1 MYSYTAW
8 PKKNRKSNRQGQK
21 TRAQK
26 RPKKYK
32 VKKRKIMSM
41 KIKENRWKTSFFEPP
56 GKVDWKKVQRRK
68 RASKIHQVR
77 NGLMYKC
84 WNSICAATPPGKK
97 FDHLV
102 ASKTNKD
109 TTSNKHQK
117 KDRKEHKRIQKRQK
131 TQIFPKDFLRPS
143 PALSGPIPGFSPEF
157 PAAGS
162 EKIFPAPGR
171 RWPERAGENTKN
183 HFNLAPAVSQ
193 FHGCCRIAP
202 AYCFGTNTIFS

>member
-77 NGLMYKC
+77 NGLNVQVIEVNMRSYTARQKKGASNRQGKRAEQKTTKKIQSTKKRRKILPMKTTESRYKRGFP
-84 WNSICAATPPGKK
+84 N
-97 FDHLV
+97 
-102 ASKTNKD
+102 
-109 TTSNKHQK
+109 HQK
-117 KDRKEHKRIQKRQK
+117 NG
-131 TQIFPKDFLRPS
+131 LR
-143 PALSGPIPGFSPEF
+143 
-157 PAAGS
+157 
-162 EKIFPAPGR
+162 R
-171 RWPERAGENTKN
+171 T
-183 HFNLAPAVSQ
+183 
-193 FHGCCRIAP
+193 
-202 AYCFGTNTIFS
+202 

>member
-77 NGLMYKC
+77 NGLNVQVIEVNMRSYT
-84 WNSICAATPPGKK
+84 AR
-97 FDHLV
+97 
-102 ASKTNKD
+102 
-109 TTSNKHQK
+109 QK
-117 KDRKEHKRIQKRQK
+117 KRSIKPAREKSGAKNDQK
-131 TQIFPKDFLRPS
+131 
-143 PALSGPIPGFSPEF
+143 
-157 PAAGS
+157 
-162 EKIFPAPGR
+162 
-171 RWPERAGENTKN
+171 NTKYKKTPQDSSNEN
-183 HFNLAPAVSQ
+183 H
-193 FHGCCRIAP
+193 RK
-202 AYCFGTNTIFS
+202 